1 MAVAGTLFFHTL
13 RRQHF
18 KHRLITIKLNN
29 MAEEKT
35 VISIKKPTPEW
46 ANWVFRSVLLIATTL
61 NTAIVNAPGIDKDT
75 QLNIV
80 YWSGLVVTIIWGL
93 SRTLGLKID
102 PPAAEVRRFTDGPG
116 DILPPPPKK
125 PKDP

>member
-1 MAVAGTLFFHTL
+1 
-13 RRQHF
+13 
-18 KHRLITIKLNN
+18 